1 MLEARPGSGGS
12 LAAVASMGE
21 KVTVV
26 LVMEVKAMVVKVMV
40 ASMALP
46 KEKGERLVP

>member
-1 MLEARPGSGGS
+1 MWEARLGSGGS
-12 LAAVASMGE
+12 LAAAAASTGE

-40 ASMALP
+40 ESMA
-46 KEKGERLVP
+46 KENGECLGS